1 MRAGPRVMA
10 AGPTTAPA
18 PSVPRGALPWP
29 GREDVPATVTPP
41 GQVRGGVPAS
51 VAAPTAPVRR
61 RRPAVLLAAAVTGLA
76 LLGTAAVVGARL
88 LPRSAGGATPPAAS
102 SASGPSTGPTAAPAV
117 FGIPTVTSG
126 CPAASVPAAGARC
139 PRDPECWNGLVLIS
153 GSVTAGTMPCTR
165 PHVWQTFAIAILPAG
180 VHTFNRNVV
189 RRSPTVDAVC
199 SMRVLLA
206 SRRGAARQIPRGSWQ
221 VEVMPPD
228 EAAFDSGARAYRCVA
243 HQAGGPD
250 PSTSE
255 FGPQAEQ
262 GGRGQHAHGGGPGSG
277 KNG

>member
-1 MRAGPRVMA
+1 
-10 AGPTTAPA
+10 
-18 PSVPRGALPWP
+18 
-29 GREDVPATVTPP
+29 
-41 GQVRGGVPAS
+41 
-51 VAAPTAPVRR
+51 VRR
-61 RRPAVLLAAAVTGLA
+61 RRPAVLLAAAVTGVL

-88 LPRSAGGATPPAAS
+88 LPRGAGSAAPPAAS
-102 SASGPSTGPTAAPAV
+102 SATGPSTGPAAAPAA
-117 FGIPTVTSG
+117 FGIPTVTGG

-139 PRDPECWNGLVLIS
+139 PRDPECWNGLVVIS
-153 GSVTAGTMPCTR
+153 GSVTASTMPCTR
-165 PHVWQTFAIAILPAG
+165 PHVWQTFAIAILPAS
-180 VHTFNRNVV
+180 VHTFSRNVV

-199 SMRVLLA
+199 SMRMLLA
-206 SRRGAARQIPRGSWQ
+206 SRRGAARQIPRGAWQ

-255 FGPQAEQ
+255 FGPQGDQ
-262 GGRGQHAHGGGPGSG
+262 GGRGQHTHGGGPGSG

>member
-1 MRAGPRVMA
+1 M
-10 AGPTTAPA
+10 
-18 PSVPRGALPWP
+18 
-29 GREDVPATVTPP
+29 
-41 GQVRGGVPAS
+41 
-51 VAAPTAPVRR
+51 RR
-61 RRPAVLLAAAVTGLA
+61 RRQPAVLVAAAVTGLA

-88 LPRSAGGATPPAAS
+88 FPLGPGGAAPPAAS
-102 SASGPSTGPTAAPAV
+102 STSGPSTGPAAAPAV

-126 CPAASVPAAGARC
+126 CPAASVPAADARC
-139 PRDPECWNGLVLIS
+139 PQDPECWNGLVVIS
-153 GSVTAGTMPCTR
+153 GSVTASTMPCTR
-165 PHVWQTFAIAILPAG
+165 PHVWETFAIAILPAS
-180 VHTFNRNVV
+180 VHTFSQNVV
-189 RRSPTVDAVC
+189 GRSPAVHAVC

-206 SRRGAARQIPRGSWQ
+206 SRRGAARQVPRGAWR

-243 HQAGGPD
+243 HQAGVPD

-255 FGPQAEQ
+255 FGPRADQ